1 MNNPVS
7 KLIFSIFLAISSLS
21 SCTNK
26 SVEMPEP
33 ETIEATTENLTF
45 NHTFEYG
52 ESGADWFGTVQNKSG
67 KELKPFIIELYLLFK
82 DGKELLATT
91 IYVDGMQPDEIY
103 KLDEDITE
111 VYRENNYGTD
121 DHKAFRILVKQI
133 DE

>member
-82 DGKELLATT
+82 DGKDLC
-91 IYVDGMQPDEIY
+91 
-103 KLDEDITE
+103 
-111 VYRENNYGTD
+111 
-121 DHKAFRILVKQI
+121 
-133 DE
+133 